1 MGKFTA
7 GDTIIDRYGNMAT
20 VRDTM
25 ESVSIQWHDGIHIMG
40 CYPAE
45 LFELVPRKFREGQY
59 VRIQTDDE
67 YTGLVGFIFEDDGDP
82 EDESPYAVC
91 LYTDDDD
98 YEQIFD
104 ADEMIPWVP
113 LVGERVIEDGEDDE
127 GGVVLGINL
136 TGTEGG
142 VDDVSVRVLWDS
154 YPHAQNWL
162 VEDLAPEDDYEESD
176 EIAVGDTVE
185 YESPFLVDKYKAAV
199 QSVDGNIIYVVFQD
213 GPLPDGGYSKDYFSK
228 KVA

>member
-1 MGKFTA
+1 MGKLTA

-25 ESVSIQWHDGIHIMG
+25 ESVSIQWHDGVHIMG

-67 YTGLVGFIFEDDGDP
+67 YNGLIGFIFEDDGDP
-82 EDESPYAVC
+82 EDESPYAVF
-91 LYTDDDD
+91 LYTDEGE
-98 YEQIFD
+98 EQIFD

-113 LVGERVIEDGEDDE
+113 LVGERVIEAGVEGEEDE

-176 EIAVGDTVE
+176 EIAVGDEVE
-185 YESPFLVDKYKAAV
+185 YESPGATV
-199 QSVDGNIIYVVFQD
+199 QEVDGNIIRVAFHN
-213 GPLPDGGYSKDYFSK
+213 GPLADGNYSKELFSK